1 MASLSIISLPQWKQ
15 FFASIICS
23 FLPVT
28 KVAIGSN
35 LKYDICHTLSIFE
48 KKISPTMSKC
58 EQCIVRQFSS
68 IKALT
73 KDQLV
78 QMANCKTSYTI
89 KKGEP
94 IFEEGETLNGVY
106 CIKDGVCKLSKL
118 SSNGKD
124 QIVKL
129 VKAGELLGQRSMIS
143 EESANLS
150 AVALEDMEVC
160 FVPKSEILQFFN
172 QNNDFSMNVMKTICG
187 DLKEADDHMVDM
199 AQKTVKQ
206 RLAETLLYLEDTF
219 GKNDDGSIRI
229 QLSREELAGM
239 IGTATESCI
248 RLLSEFNKAKSIE
261 LQGKKIFIKD
271 KKVLQKIS

>member
-1 MASLSIISLPQWKQ
+1 
-15 FFASIICS
+15 
-23 FLPVT
+23 
-28 KVAIGSN
+28 
-35 LKYDICHTLSIFE
+35 
-48 KKISPTMSKC
+48 MSKC

-68 IKALT
+68 LKALN
-73 KDQLV
+73 KEELLK
-78 QMANCKTSYTI
+78 MADCKTSYTI

-94 IFEEGETLNGVY
+94 VFEEGEITNGIY

-129 VKAGELLGQRSMIS
+129 VKPGELLGQRSMIS
-143 EESANLS
+143 EEPANLS

-160 FVPKSEILQFFN
+160 FIPKKEIMQFFT

-187 DLKEADDHMVDM
+187 DLKEADVHMVNM
-199 AQKTVKQ
+199 AQKNVKE
-206 RLAETLLYLEDTF
+206 RLAGTLIYLEENF
-219 GKNDDGSIRI
+219 GTDADGTLSL

-248 RLLSEFNKAKSIE
+248 RLLSELNKGKIIE
-261 LQGKKIFIKD
+261 LVGKRIKIVD
-271 KKVLQKIS
+271 KNKLRRLAN